1 MSNAYAVVMAGGAGT
16 RFWPLS
22 RSKHPKQLLPL
33 GGGDESL
40 IRATV
45 RRVAPLIP
53 SERVLIVTSKALVD
67 AIARELPDVP
77 RENILAEP
85 TGRNTAPCVAW
96 AAATIARK
104 DPSGV
109 LVVLAADHHMA
120 DEAGYLDVV
129 RRAVDAASTGEM
141 VTVGIKPTRPE
152 TGYGYLE
159 VGEAIS
165 KGVMRAKRFV
175 EKPNAAKAAEFLA
188 ADNYLWNSGQFFFR
202 ADVVLKSVEKHLPD
216 LARSLRDYDAAAARN
231 EEAALV
237 ESTYGTLPNISI
249 DHGIMEKADRVAVI
263 PGDFGWS
270 DVGSWTTAYELAPK
284 SSAGNAVPANAICV
298 DATNNY
304 VKASPKK
311 VVALVGVHD
320 LVVVDTEDA
329 LLILPRE
336 RAQDVRDVVQQLKER
351 NDTTRL

>member
-22 RSKHPKQLLPL
+22 RGKHPKQLLPL

-53 SERVLIVTSKALVD
+53 SERVLIVTSHALVD

-77 RENILAEP
+77 RKNILAEP
-85 TGRNTAPCVAW
+85 VGRNTAPCVAW
-96 AAATIARK
+96 AAATIART

-120 DEAGYLDVV
+120 DEAGYLNVV
-129 RRAVDAASTGEM
+129 RRAVETAASGEM
-141 VTVGIKPTRPE
+141 VTVGIKPTRAE

-159 VGEAIS
+159 VGEAIAQ
-165 KGVMRAKRFV
+165 GVMRAKRFV
-175 EKPNAAKAAEFLA
+175 EKPNAQKAEEFLRA
-188 ADNYLWNSGQFFFR
+188 GNYLWNSGQFFFR
-202 ADVVLKSVEKHLPD
+202 ADVVLKSVETHLPE
-216 LARSLRDYDAAAARN
+216 LAKALREYDTAAGRG
-231 EEAALV
+231 EEARLV
-237 ESTYGTLPNISI
+237 ETTYGTLPNISI

-284 SSAGNAVPANAICV
+284 DSVGNAMPATAICV

-304 VKASPKK
+304 IKSSGKK

-329 LLILPRE
+329 LLILPRD
-336 RAQDVRDVVQQLKER
+336 RAQDVREIVQRLKER
-351 NDTTRL
+351 NDTTLL